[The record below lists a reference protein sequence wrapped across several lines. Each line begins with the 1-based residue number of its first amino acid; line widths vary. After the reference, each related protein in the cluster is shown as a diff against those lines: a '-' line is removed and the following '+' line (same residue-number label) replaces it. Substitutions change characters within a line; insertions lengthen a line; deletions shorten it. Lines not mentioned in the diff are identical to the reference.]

1 MVILKGISD
10 FFALALP
17 LHVFDPF
24 LSFFYYCRASVR
36 LPVLNRLVCTS
47 GDAAA
52 RAHSTADG
60 SIS

>member
-24 LSFFYYCRASVR
+24 LSILFYYRLVSVR
-36 LPVLNRLVCTS
+36 LPF
-47 GDAAA
+47 
-52 RAHSTADG
+52 
-60 SIS
+60 